1 MFTLQDIAQEMLAAF
16 DLDFGDRGMVV
27 RLSADA
33 PDFVPEIAVRVFGSR
48 DDEALVRLF
57 EALSVVSE
65 AEDPHLSEIDEK
77 VCPLPA
83 YRALLV
89 ELERLLTG

>member
-16 DLDFGDRGMVV
+16 DLDFGDHGLVV

-33 PDFVPEIAVRVFGSR
+33 PEFVPEIAERVFGGR
-48 DDEALVRLF
+48 DGDCLVRLF

-65 AEDPHLSEIDEK
+65 AQDPHLSEIDEK
-77 VCPLPA
+77 VCSLDA
-83 YRALLV
+83 YRGLLA
-89 ELERLLTG
+89 ELQRLMEG